1 MITENFSKY
10 IQQLFGIQDQQV
22 SVCENLIKLK
32 TIPKGRVLVRAG
44 EINKELLFCRA
55 GTSPSVF
62 TDKTEKSMY
71 YTLLRKI
78 GC

>member
-32 TIPKGRVLVRAG
+32 TVPKGRVLVRAG
-44 EINKELLFCRA
+44 EINKELYFVEQGLLRQFLRI
-55 GTSPSVF
+55 
-62 TDKTEKSMY
+62 KTEKNMY
-71 YTLLRKI
+71 CTLHRKT